1 MDKKYKIHLNRDDP
15 KNIYLSIENIN
26 LRMKYE
32 IIFRETSLFWN
43 EHMKHFQNDFDHFY
57 RVLELTFVNHSTD
70 IVWNIVNECD
80 ETLSLNINYNPG
92 ILIFG
97 FNITIKIPREE
108 DRIERLIKKVERLEK
123 ENEYILSLIRP
134 FEENIKNFKFDK

>member
-1 MDKKYKIHLNRDDP
+1 
-15 KNIYLSIENIN
+15 
-26 LRMKYE
+26 MKYE
-32 IIFRETSLFWN
+32 IIFRETSLLWN

-57 RVLELTFVNHSTD
+57 HVLELTFTNNPTD
-70 IVWNIVNECD
+70 IIWNIVNECD

-97 FNITIKIPREE
+97 FDITIEIPREE
-108 DRIERLIKKVERLEK
+108 DRIERLIRKIERLEK
-123 ENEYILSLIRP
+123 ENEYILNLIRP